1 MQDLI
6 TEKENKFSMALI
18 ILGTGQKLVT
28 YYLQI
33 LLAISVLIHNLKKLY
48 GIV

>member
-1 MQDLI
+1 
-6 TEKENKFSMALI
+6 
-18 ILGTGQKLVT
+18 VT

-48 GIV
+48 GIVWILNSPKGPCVSQCVSFRR